1 MKERTKYF
9 NSFKEEIK
17 PEEAYKLKGLCES
30 VRSRLEDVEM
40 SLDELCLVDQLF
52 YDFNIACHRR
62 LRGDG

>member
-17 PEEAYKLKGLCES
+17 PEEAYKLKSLVTS
-30 VRSRLEDVEM
+30 VASRLEDVEM
-40 SLDELCLVDQLF
+40 SLDELVLVSQLL